1 VSGGRVAFVA
11 QLAERKYGLFVA
23 SGGRARVI
31 AASER
36 ETTTWLGGFFQNFDT
51 PAASGG
57 SVAFRATLDHAREGV
72 FVVRGRCTA
81 ALAGSGEA
89 EPGGGKF
96 RSFADPTFAGRTVIF
111 RGVVI
116 GGPASVGLYR
126 GAPNPGCAQTPPP
139 LTPLAVAGDGSAA
152 GTFLGFGAPA
162 GNRHGAVTFGIDVS
176 GAGAPD
182 AIAVVQ

>member
-1 VSGGRVAFVA
+1 VVV
-11 QLAERKYGLFVA
+11 
-23 SGGRARVI
+23 
-31 AASER
+31 ASER
-36 ETTTWLGGFFQNFDT
+36 ETGTWLGGFFQGFDT
-51 PAASGG
+51 PAASAG

-72 FVVRGRCTA
+72 FVVRGRCTT

-89 EPGGGKF
+89 DPGGGKF
-96 RSFADPTFAGRTVIF
+96 RGFADPTFAGRAVVF
-111 RGVVI
+111 RGAVI
-116 GGPASVGLYR
+116 GGATPAGLYR

-139 LTPLAVAGDGSAA
+139 LTPLAVVGDGSAA

-162 GNRHGAVTFGIDVS
+162 GNRHGAVAFGIDVS